1 MTSNEIQL
9 IRETFPLVARR
20 ADLAALL
27 FYKRLF
33 DLDPSL
39 RQLFRPDIEE
49 QGRKLMQMLGAAV
62 QLLEKPD
69 ALVPVL
75 EGLGRRH
82 VGYGV
87 RDEHY
92 DTVGEALLW
101 TLHSALGD
109 FFTPNA
115 REAWASLY
123 GFVAAT
129 MKRAALG
136 ELHLTPAPSLPHQT
150 EAAAR

>member
-1 MTSNEIQL
+1 MNSDHIQL

-20 ADLAALL
+20 PDLAALL

-33 DLDPSL
+33 EIDPSL
-39 RQLFRPDIEE
+39 RPLFRPDIEE
-49 QGRKLMQMLGAAV
+49 QGRKLMQMLSAAV
-62 QLLEKPD
+62 HLLEQPES
-69 ALVPVL
+69 LTPVL
-75 EGLGRRH
+75 EALGRKH

-109 FFTPNA
+109 FFTPNV

-123 GFVAAT
+123 GLIAAT
-129 MKRAALG
+129 MKRAAAEGSL
-136 ELHLTPAPSLPHQT
+136 LKPALSCPHQT
-150 EAAAR
+150 VAAAR